1 MAPATPKPAALII
14 AAELAEACCVKV
26 ETAPELVEL
35 EAAEAELPG
44 AVVAGEDAP
53 VVDPEL
59 GVEVGPGTTEVE
71 FRQEEEAAYVVN
83 S

>member
-35 EAAEAELPG
+35 QAQVIMLPS
-44 AVVAGEDAP
+44 AVKSRMTLTSKLPRRNCQA
-53 VVDPEL
+53 
-59 GVEVGPGTTEVE
+59 
-71 FRQEEEAAYVVN
+71 RW
-83 S
+83 